1 MKKYILKILLLF
13 ALVAVGDIL
22 FGICMKHVYGSI
34 KSGGQGRNNYIANE
48 MKADLVVFGSS
59 RALCHYNTKLLQ
71 DSLGVTCFNCGENGN
86 GILLDYGRLWM
97 LKKRYTPKIII
108 VDITPSFDLLKSKDG
123 MNMEWLRPFYDK
135 DGIKE
140 IFQDL
145 DSNEKY
151 KMLSSCYKYN
161 SFFFMRIASYLLGGE
176 LKNQGNGFIPNK
188 GIMRPKK
195 KGIIKD
201 LPIEYD
207 SLKIGYLNKFI
218 NLASDSKLYFII
230 SPVWYDMRD
239 KREEEIASF
248 KTICENKGIP
258 LIDFTNDLK
267 FIGNDSLFHNGTH
280 LNSKGAD
287 EFSKDI
293 VRIIRQSATH

>member
-22 FGICMKHVYGSI
+22 FGICMKHVYSSI

-48 MKADLVVFGSS
+48 LEADLVVFGSS
-59 RALCHYNTKLLQ
+59 RALNHYNTKLLQ
-71 DSLGVTCFNCGENGN
+71 DSLGMTCFNCGEDGN
-86 GILLDYGRLWM
+86 GILLAYGRLWM
-97 LKKRYTPKIII
+97 LKKRYTPKTIIM
-108 VDITPSFDLLKSKDG
+108 DITPSFDLLKSKDG
-123 MNMEWLRPFYDK
+123 MNMEWLRPFYDY

-161 SFFFMRIASYLLGGE
+161 SFFFLRLSSYLFGSE
-176 LKNQGNGFIPNK
+176 LEEKGNGFFPRK
-188 GIMRPKK
+188 GTMNPKK
-195 KGIIKD
+195 KNILKD
-201 LPIEYD
+201 LPVEYD
-207 SLKIGYLNKFI
+207 SLKIKYLNKFI
-218 NLASDSKLYFII
+218 DLASDSKLYFII
-230 SPVWYDMRD
+230 SPVWYDL
-239 KREEEIASF
+239 RESREKEIKSL
-248 KTICENKGIP
+248 KTICENKSIP

-280 LNSKGAD
+280 LNNKGAD
-287 EFSKDI
+287 EFSKDV
-293 VRIIRQSATH
+293 VRIIRQSVAK

>member
-13 ALVAVGDIL
+13 AFVAVGDIL

-48 MKADLVVFGSS
+48 LEADLVVFGSS
-59 RALCHYNTKLLQ
+59 RALNHYNTKLLQ
-71 DSLGVTCFNCGENGN
+71 DSLGMTCFNCGEDGN
-86 GILLDYGRLWM
+86 GILLAYGRLWM
-97 LKKRYTPKIII
+97 LKKRYTPKTIIM
-108 VDITPSFDLLKSKDG
+108 DITPSFDLLKSKDG
-123 MNMEWLRPFYDK
+123 MNMEWLRPFYDY

-140 IFQDL
+140 IFHDL

-161 SFFFMRIASYLLGGE
+161 SFFFMRIASYLFNDKLE
-176 LKNQGNGFIPNK
+176 DQGNGFIPNK
-188 GIMRPKK
+188 GTMNPKK
-195 KGIIKD
+195 KNILKD

-207 SLKIGYLNKFI
+207 SLKIEYLNKFI

-230 SPVWYDMRD
+230 SPVWYDIRD
-239 KREEEIASF
+239 KREEEIASL
-248 KTICENKGIP
+248 KTICEKKGIP

-267 FIGNDSLFHNGTH
+267 FIGKDSLFHNGTH
-280 LNSKGAD
+280 LNNKGAD

-293 VRIIRQSATH
+293 VRIIRQSTTQ